1 MAIQV
6 DNTTVIDDSRNINN
20 VNSVTSTG
28 TVQGN
33 AVTSVGPITGSSITA
48 TGALESNSILANSLM
63 EQHQSLGSSTSP
75 TINCSQGNVFSVSL
89 SGDTIFSFSNVPSSG
104 TAYGVTVEIYAI
116 GTHTVTWP
124 SSVKWAGGTAPDAP
138 ANGET
143 DIIGLYTRNGGTTW
157 YGFLA
162 GDAMS

>member
-1 MAIQV
+1 MPVQV
-6 DNTTVIDDSRNINN
+6 QGTTVIDDSRNIDN

-33 AVTSVGPITGSSITA
+33 SLTSVGPINGSSITA
-48 TGALESNSILANSLM
+48 SGAMESASMLATSLR
-63 EQHQSLGSSTSP
+63 ENYQNLGSTTSP
-75 TINCSQGNVFSVSL
+75 TINCNQGNVFSISL

-104 TAYGVTVEIYAI
+104 TAFGVTVEIYAI
-116 GTHTVTWP
+116 GNHNVTWP
-124 SSVKWAGGTAPDAP
+124 SNVKWAGGTAPDAP

-143 DIIGLYTRNGGTTW
+143 DIVGLYTRNGGTTW

>member
-1 MAIQV
+1 MPVQV
-6 DNTTVIDDSRNINN
+6 QGTTVIDDSRNIEN

-33 AVTSVGPITGSSITA
+33 AVTSSGPINGSSITA
-48 TGALESNSILANSLM
+48 SGAMEAQSMLATSLM
-63 EQHQSLGSSTSP
+63 ENWQTLGSSTSP
-75 TINCSQGNVFSVSL
+75 TINCSQGNVFSISL
-89 SGDTIFSFSNVPSSG
+89 SGDTSFSFSNVPASG
-104 TAYGVTVEIYAI
+104 TAFGITVEIYAI
-116 GTHTVTWP
+116 GNHNVTWP